1 MNRLLLIILVLSSQ
15 FSFAGNDSAA
25 TKSGKWTTKYCAAR
39 ILGMSPNKVIS
50 FGYDYEFAQTLK
62 SSDIGS
68 YDKKAQPS
76 IVETTKFKRVSG
88 LRFTAKIPIL
98 NKPKIIWQVGLNYW
112 KSNYGE
118 GSYHL
123 LKYYFNSSPPAL
135 GPHLGIKDLKSIGIN
150 TSIYKPLNEK
160 HFVIFQTSADLNG
173 DYKFSN
179 IQSLHYLKYSAIA
192 LFGRRPSDYKQWAV
206 GFGRTYGA
214 GQSSILPLVIFNYT
228 APNKKWGTE
237 ITLPARAWYRRAI
250 NKNSLLRAG
259 YELEG
264 ASYHLNFM
272 STSTSNYELR
282 RGELRTK
289 IEYQCKLYKA
299 FWLSAQTGYCKI
311 LNYKVDDL
319 GTGKDFTRNIT
330 GKHDYAMINK
340 LSDFMFFNLSINFV
354 SL

>member
-1 MNRLLLIILVLSSQ
+1 MSRFLLFVFILSSQ
-15 FSFAGNDSAA
+15 FSLAGNDSAI
-25 TKSGKWTTKYCAAR
+25 TKKDKRLTKYCAAR
-39 ILGMSPNKVIS
+39 IVGMSPNKILS
-50 FGYDYEFAQTLK
+50 IGYDYEFGQTLK
-62 SSDIGS
+62 WSDIGS
-68 YDKKAQPS
+68 FDRKAQPP

-88 LRFTAKIPIL
+88 LRFTAKIPII

-112 KSNYGE
+112 KSNYTISTLNSPTPKHYGLGLYL
-118 GSYHL
+118 GSENL
-123 LKYYFNSSPPAL
+123 TTT
-135 GPHLGIKDLKSIGIN
+135 GIN

-192 LFGRRPSDYKQWAV
+192 LIGRRPSDYKQWAI

-237 ITLPARAWYRRAI
+237 ITLPARAWYRRTI

-272 STSTSNYELR
+272 STSTQNYELR

-311 LNYKVDDL
+311 LNCKVDDL
-319 GTGKDFTRNIT
+319 GTGKDFTLNIT
-330 GKHDYAMINK
+330 GDHNYAMINK

>member
-1 MNRLLLIILVLSSQ
+1 MNRLLLIIFILSGK
-15 FSFAGNDSAA
+15 FCLAGNDSASA
-25 TKSGKWTTKYCAAR
+25 KNGKWPTKYCAAR
-39 ILGMSPNKVIS
+39 IVGMSPNKIIS
-50 FGYDYEFAQTLK
+50 IGYDYEFAQTLQ
-62 SSDIGS
+62 SSDLGS
-68 YDKKAQPS
+68 FDKKAHPP
-76 IVETTKFKRVSG
+76 IVETTKFKKVSG
-88 LRFTAKIPIL
+88 IRFNAKIPII

-112 KSNYGE
+112 KSNYEVSTSDFRINDPPNLG
-118 GSYHL
+118 GSL
-123 LKYYFNSSPPAL
+123 DSRSLITS
-135 GPHLGIKDLKSIGIN
+135 GIN

-160 HFVIFQTSADLNG
+160 HFIILQTSVDLNG
-173 DYKFSN
+173 DYTFSN
-179 IQSLHYLKYSAIA
+179 IQSLHYLKYSAVA
-192 LFGRRPSDYKQWAV
+192 LIGRRPSDYKQWAV

-237 ITLPARAWYRRAI
+237 ITLPARAWYRMTI

-272 STSTSNYELR
+272 STATNNYELR

-319 GTGKDFTRNIT
+319 ETGKDFTRNIS

>member
-1 MNRLLLIILVLSSQ
+1 MNRLILIILVLSSQ
-15 FSFAGNDSAA
+15 FSLAGNDSAA
-25 TKSGKWTTKYCAAR
+25 TKTGKWPTKYCAAR
-39 ILGMSPNKVIS
+39 IVGMSPNKIIS
-50 FGYDYEFAQTLK
+50 IGYDYEFAQTLK
-62 SSDIGS
+62 WSDIGS
-68 YDKKAQPS
+68 FDKKAQPP
-76 IVETTKFKRVSG
+76 IAETTTFKRVSG

-112 KSNYGE
+112 KSNYTISTLNSPTPKHNGLGLYL
-118 GSYHL
+118 GSENL
-123 LKYYFNSSPPAL
+123 TTT
-135 GPHLGIKDLKSIGIN
+135 GIN

-160 HFVIFQTSADLNG
+160 HFVIIQTSADLNG
-173 DYKFSN
+173 DYTFSN
-179 IQSLHYLKYSAIA
+179 IQSLHFLKYSAIA
-192 LFGRRPSDYKQWAV
+192 LIGRRPSDYKQWAV

-237 ITLPARAWYRRAI
+237 ITLPARAWYRRTI

-272 STSTSNYELR
+272 STSTHNYELR

-299 FWLSAQTGYCKI
+299 FWLSAQTGYCTI
-311 LNYKVDDL
+311 LNNKVDDL
-319 GTGKDFTRNIT
+319 GTGKDFTRNIS

-340 LSDFMFFNLSINFV
+340 VSDFMFFNLSINFV

>member
-1 MNRLLLIILVLSSQ
+1 MNRLLLIILVLLSQ

-25 TKSGKWTTKYCAAR
+25 AKTGKWPTKYCAAR
-39 ILGMSPNKVIS
+39 IVGMSPNKIIS
-50 FGYDYEFAQTLK
+50 IGYDYEFAQTLK
-62 SSDIGS
+62 WSEIGS
-68 YDKKAQPS
+68 FDKKAQPP
-76 IVETTKFKRVSG
+76 IVETIQYKRVSG
-88 LRFTAKIPIL
+88 LRFTAKIPII

-112 KSNYGE
+112 KSNYTISTLNSPTPKHHGLGLYL
-118 GSYHL
+118 GSENL
-123 LKYYFNSSPPAL
+123 TTT
-135 GPHLGIKDLKSIGIN
+135 GIN

-192 LFGRRPSDYKQWAV
+192 LIGRRPSDYKQWAV

-237 ITLPARAWYRRAI
+237 ITLPARAWYRRTI

-272 STSTSNYELR
+272 STSTQNYELR

-330 GKHDYAMINK
+330 GDHNYAMINK